1 MQENDEKSVIFSL
14 EDAPKVYS
22 LEVRGG
28 DYIVTEETFSE
39 RESSF
44 LGNRKTFLG
53 VTILT
58 NSIFTNREFFGSS

>member
-1 MQENDEKSVIFSL
+1 MLQRC
-14 EDAPKVYS
+14 YS